1 MRHSDNE
8 NKKVDSLKAGA
19 TIIYLIEIPS
29 HVQIIFLI
37 RRFNCVSL
45 SQRKSLTASFYTW
58 TDVFKI
64 VKSRQN

>member
-29 HVQIIFLI
+29 YVQIIFLI

-45 SQRKSLTASFYTW
+45 SQRTSLTASFYTW